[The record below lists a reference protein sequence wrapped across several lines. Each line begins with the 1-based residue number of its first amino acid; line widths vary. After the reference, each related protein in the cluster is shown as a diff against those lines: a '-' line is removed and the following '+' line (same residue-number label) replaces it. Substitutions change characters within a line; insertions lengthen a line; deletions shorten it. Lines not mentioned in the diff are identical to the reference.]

1 METRDKLTAHY
12 EPLLQGTYDCV
23 DRLVLNAYC
32 PLLLNPG
39 GLRYWYRQIYGED
52 DTLSTAKLIGYAGK
66 FSKKVQSF
74 CKQQQIPLIYCKPG
88 ERKHD
93 KAEALIPK
101 TKNFTGIFAILVGRS
116 MAPLWEVK
124 RFSNGIDIRRKK
136 KLSFVNHY
144 HFHIIDKDWGH
155 ITIKMCAHPPFS
167 CQIMLNGHEWLANH
181 PKVKKLAPEKQ
192 GNCFVD
198 YTDADEL
205 TRHAET
211 LKRKGRLAKLCDRWI
226 YKCLWF
232 GLDYIEQQKTAMR
245 YNYSIYQVEYSRN
258 LLFKRGRF
266 LDQVYQGIINLTRPN
281 LDIPLLKT
289 MFGSKKRPYKTTKT
303 RANRSSAIEVSVQTP
318 DYNLT
323 IFKIHFGKLTVKL
336 YDKGERTLR
345 AEVVVHNV
353 KELRCKRSVS
363 NFKEIVSKLQ
373 SIMNDFMN
381 NLFYMHHS
389 MIEKMNLNQLA
400 QPVLKG
406 KTRLAGIN
414 LTQQRMTDVL
424 QAVLALSLQPKG
436 YAAKDLSQKMQ
447 QIGWEAYSPRM
458 AAYDL
463 KKLRAKEFVTKAS
476 ARKYKNTPMGIQNI
490 TALLALTQQQ
500 IPHTLAIIK
509 NSKSLDDKEL
519 SQLEQH
525 HFNINKEIVALNAIY
540 GIQSKAA

>member
-52 DTLSTAKLIGYAGK
+52 DSLSTAKLISYAGK
-66 FSKKVQSF
+66 FSKRVQSF
-74 CKQQQIPLIYCKPG
+74 CKQQQIPLIYCKVG
-88 ERKHD
+88 VRKHE

-101 TKNFTGIFAILVGRS
+101 TKNFTGIFAILVSRS

-136 KLSFVNHY
+136 ELSFVNHY

-181 PKVKKLAPEKQ
+181 AQVKKRKVAKQ

-198 YTDADEL
+198 YTDADQL

-211 LKRKGRLAKLCDRWI
+211 LKRKGRLAGVCDRWI

-232 GLDYIEQQKTAMR
+232 GLDYIEQQKAAMR

-258 LLFKRGRF
+258 LLFERGRF

-289 MFGSKKRPYKTTKT
+289 MFGSKKRPYQTVKK
-303 RANRSSAIEVSVQTP
+303 RASRSSAIEVSVQTP

-353 KELRCKRSVS
+353 KELRCKRSVG

-373 SIMNDFMN
+373 TIMNDFMN
-381 NLFYMHHS
+381 NLHYLHHS
-389 MIEKMNLNQLA
+389 MIEELNLNQLA
-400 QPVLKG
+400 KPVLKG
-406 KTRLAGIN
+406 KNRLAGIN

-424 QAVLALSLQPKG
+424 QAVIALSLQPKG

-447 QIGWEAYSPRM
+447 QIGWKNYSPRM

-476 ARKYKNTPMGIQNI
+476 ARKYQNTPKGIQNI

-509 NSKSLDDKEL
+509 NDLSLDDKEL

-540 GIQSKAA
+540 NIQLKAA